1 MNNENRTSYLLPAL
15 VFVFGCLCIWYAYAK
30 PLSDFANYYY
40 GAAFISEADY
50 RLVYDVHRFNEAVQ
64 LVGGNNL
71 FLDHTSVPPQT
82 PLFYKPFTLFTD
94 PFLARSVFN
103 AFGLLAFV
111 FMLHRLL
118 KQYAPLSFPR
128 SVVLLAAMAFPIY
141 QNIAFGQ
148 TYLFIAALLIAAWL
162 AHIRGRNVMAG
173 VWLAV
178 AVALKVTPVVV
189 LLYFMVRRQWKLVL
203 SFILCYLLLS
213 GAAMLLVGHE
223 VFELY
228 FLHLL
233 PRIADG
239 YINDPYSASYHGFVV
254 LLRHLGQYD
263 AVLNPNPLYS
273 FSPQLIAFLNL
284 VLLLPLLAVA
294 VFRSGFKKT
303 GETEPFVLL
312 LLLLFLGS
320 GYSSTYSLLVLPPFF
335 MLHRKGSAPMLQ
347 LLLLLVV
354 CAVPPRILQDASVW
368 VQHFKLF
375 ALLLLFALTL
385 TPRERAVRMNAVAAL
400 LLLIFAGVQITK
412 IVLARNQPQL
422 NYFSKTISQHYITDY
437 TIANDTLFATAYSM
451 KGKEQIKLALEKGE
465 ACEVQLRKQPEYIG
479 AGNLLYKNIVCRND
493 SVIFL
498 CDAGRGVGLYHI
510 YSMPRKQFPFNQLK

>member
-1 MNNENRTSYLLPAL
+1 
-15 VFVFGCLCIWYAYAK
+15 
-30 PLSDFANYYY
+30 
-40 GAAFISEADY
+40 
-50 RLVYDVHRFNEAVQ
+50 
-64 LVGGNNL
+64 
-71 FLDHTSVPPQT
+71 
-82 PLFYKPFTLFTD
+82 
-94 PFLARSVFN
+94 
-103 AFGLLAFV
+103 
-111 FMLHRLL
+111 
-118 KQYAPLSFPR
+118 
-128 SVVLLAAMAFPIY
+128 
-141 QNIAFGQ
+141 
-148 TYLFIAALLIAAWL
+148 
-162 AHIRGRNVMAG
+162 
-173 VWLAV
+173 
-178 AVALKVTPVVV
+178 
-189 LLYFMVRRQWKLVL
+189 
-203 SFILCYLLLS
+203 
-213 GAAMLLVGHE
+213 
-223 VFELY
+223 
-228 FLHLL
+228 
-233 PRIADG
+233 
-239 YINDPYSASYHGFVV
+239 
-254 LLRHLGQYD
+254 
-263 AVLNPNPLYS
+263 
-273 FSPQLIAFLNL
+273 
-284 VLLLPLLAVA
+284 
-294 VFRSGFKKT
+294 
-303 GETEPFVLL
+303 
-312 LLLLFLGS
+312 
-320 GYSSTYSLLVLPPFF
+320 
-335 MLHRKGSAPMLQ
+335 MLQ